1 MNSQAAPLV
10 VHMSAPSRRIG
21 PAHEH
26 GRVLIRR
33 LFCRVLAGAALVLA
47 LGVFPPAADAA
58 TAASGRALFEQFVA
72 GTASAQGQFRQ
83 EIRERDGRLLE
94 SSEGSFAFQRPG
106 RFRWEIREP
115 HRQLLVADGELLHF
129 HDPDLAQVT
138 QRRLD
143 QALAAT
149 PAAVLF
155 GHASLDRDFEVRDL
169 GESSGLAWFEA
180 LPRSADAGIE
190 RMRIGMHQGQPEVMD
205 VIDAFG
211 RLSRFSFFA
220 VRRNPALDPALFRFV
235 VPPGS
240 DVIRQ

>member
-1 MNSQAAPLV
+1 MSSTPPTEGRSGPRRALV
-10 VHMSAPSRRIG
+10 RRRVCGGLFVRALLILAVGG
-21 PAHEH
+21 PALLGEA
-26 GRVLIRR
+26 VAA
-33 LFCRVLAGAALVLA
+33 AG
-47 LGVFPPAADAA
+47 
-58 TAASGRALFEQFVA
+58 GRALFEQFVA
-72 GTASAQGQFRQ
+72 STTSAQGQFRQ

-115 HRQLLVADGELLHF
+115 HRQLLVADGDLLHF

-155 GHASLDRDFEVRDL
+155 GHASLERDFEVRDL

-190 RMRIGMHQGQPEVMD
+190 RMRIGMHQGQPEIMD

-220 VRRNPALDPALFRFV
+220 VRRNPVLDPALFRFV